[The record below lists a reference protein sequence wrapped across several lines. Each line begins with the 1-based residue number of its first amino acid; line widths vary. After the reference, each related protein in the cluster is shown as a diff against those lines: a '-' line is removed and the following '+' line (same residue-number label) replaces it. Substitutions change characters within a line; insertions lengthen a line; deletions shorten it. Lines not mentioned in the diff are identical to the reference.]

1 VKENDEI
8 TIKIEDKEYKYKIV
22 KDDTFNNVITQ
33 LVNTINEGAGDENV
47 LATPNLVLG
56 AIVLTARKPGEL
68 GNQVEYSATT
78 SAGAV
83 IVPTTGGATLAGGQ
97 DAAKIAP
104 GTVVTLFGENFS
116 DRSEAAPADAD
127 PLPGDLAGVQ
137 VYFDGIQAPLVSV
150 SPTQI
155 TAQVPFEVLDTNAIN
170 AYVRSRFSD
179 GRVAVTSAVSV
190 PIIPQNPGI
199 FAGEGADPRP
209 GIVLHYS
216 SYATGTVS
224 VDGSV
229 KAGDVATIK
238 IEERSY
244 SYAVQEGDTL
254 ASIRDALINLIN
266 DNPDE
271 RVVAFPAGVFTRI
284 RLRAKEPGP
293 AGNDIVYTGNAPEG
307 SQVILTPT
315 TPKLCCANIAG
326 APVTE
331 QNPALP
337 GETVVVLATG
347 LGLVKPDEARL
358 AIATGEKYKGPE
370 LNEPVEFVS
379 SLAGGKTA
387 NVLYAALKTG
397 TVGIYEVHLEL
408 NSDLPTNPQ
417 TQVTI
422 AQDIYVSNIVSF
434 PLLNPNPPPAPQ

>member
-1 VKENDEI
+1 
-8 TIKIEDKEYKYKIV
+8 
-22 KDDTFNNVITQ
+22 
-33 LVNTINEGAGDENV
+33 
-47 LATPNLVLG
+47 
-56 AIVLTARKPGEL
+56 
-68 GNQVEYSATT
+68 VEYSTTT
-78 SAGAV
+78 SSGAV
-83 IVPTTGGATLAGGQ
+83 IVATTGGAVLAGGQ

-104 GTVVTLFGENFS
+104 GALVTLFGENFS
-116 DRSEAAPADAD
+116 DRSESAPAEAD
-127 PLPGDLAGVQ
+127 PLPVELAGVQ
-137 VYFDGIQAPLVSV
+137 VYFDGIVAPLMSV

-155 TAQVPFEVLDTNAIN
+155 TAQIPFEVLDTNAIN
-170 AYVRSRFSD
+170 AYVRTSFRD

-190 PIIPQNPGI
+190 PIIPHNPGI
-199 FAGEGADPRP
+199 FAGEGPDPRP

-224 VDGSV
+224 VDGSA
-229 KAGDVATIK
+229 KAGDVATVK

-244 SYAVQEGDTL
+244 RYTVKEGDTL
-254 ASIRDALINLIN
+254 ASIRDGLINLIN
-266 DNPDE
+266 ENPDE
-271 RVVAFPAGVFTRI
+271 RVVAFAAGVHARI

-293 AGNDIVYTGNAPEG
+293 AGNDIAYTGNAPEG
-307 SQVILTPT
+307 AQVILTAT

-337 GETVVVLATG
+337 GETIVVLATG
-347 LGLVKPDEARL
+347 LGLVMPDEARL

-387 NVLYAALKTG
+387 NVLYAALKPG

-408 NSDLPTNPQ
+408 NSDLPSNPQ

-422 AQDIYVSNIVSF
+422 AQSFFVSNIVSF
-434 PLLNPNPPPAPQ
+434 ALLNPNPPPAPQ